1 MPTIRD
7 TGTPLSALALHND
20 GTADCPECGLAA
32 FPMRVTADGL
42 IVECANRHRAT
53 VALPAHPAQRVAV
66 DNWLA
71 KRGAQLHAQ
80 HERWGTDDRMGRDE
94 RDI

>member
-1 MPTIRD
+1 MR
-7 TGTPLSALALHND
+7 AVALHRD
-20 GTADCPECGLAA
+20 GTADCPSCGLAA
-32 FPMRVTADGL
+32 FPWAINDAELV
-42 IVECANRHRAT
+42 VECANRHRAS
-53 VALPAHPAQRVAV
+53 VALPDDAAGRVAV

-80 HERWGTDDRMGRDE
+80 HERWGTDDRKGRDE